1 MSSRS
6 GKPSKKR
13 KQPVAAPLESD
24 SESEESAYDI
34 ASDGEENMQQEE
46 QAGDEEAEDGGDEEE
61 EEGVQAQE
69 QDEVIESENEEEL
82 KEAGKKEKKKK
93 KREER
98 KGKEDKKEKKRK
110 GEGSGI
116 LTNKLFSELPISE
129 LTANAIKEMNYTHL
143 TQVLKLY
150 FTNYIATICCN

>member
-82 KEAGKKEKKKK
+82 KEAGKKEKKEKK

-98 KGKEDKKEKKRK
+98 KGKEE
-110 GEGSGI
+110 EGGGKWDSNEQAVFGAPHFGANCQCHQRDELHPSYSGAEA
-116 LTNKLFSELPISE
+116 LFYQLHRYN
-129 LTANAIKEMNYTHL
+129 LL
-143 TQVLKLY
+143 
-150 FTNYIATICCN
+150 